1 MENKTNELE
10 KLNET
15 LRDILKV
22 LIGIYVSLEKTRDG
36 KLDEEDILFPFF
48 DELQGSSVQV
58 CAKCTHF
65 NPETK
70 VCDWDNSRFE
80 QNCENRFH
88 CPMFNHDPRK

>member
-22 LIGIYVSLEKTRDG
+22 LIGIYVSLERKRDE
-36 KLDEEDILFPFF
+36 KLDEEDVLFPFF

-58 CAKCTHF
+58 CAKCIRF
-65 NPETK
+65 DPKTK
-70 VCDWDNSRFE
+70 VCDRDGSYFE

-88 CPMFNHDPRK
+88 CPMFNHDPER